1 MEKGRMRRPAYPL
14 NQRKSTP
21 GVLDHA
27 RRIKEWTR
35 TAIAEGPDTVVS
47 VTELACSKP
56 GCPPRETV
64 ILVLSPG
71 RAGRKASIHKCLLE
85 VTEEDVAGCV
95 GSLTVML

>member
-1 MEKGRMRRPAYPL
+1 MTRPVYPL
-14 NQRKSTP
+14 SQGKSKP

-35 TAIAEGPDTVVS
+35 TAIAEGPDTVIS

-64 ILVLSPG
+64 LIVLSPG
-71 RAGRKASIHKCLLE
+71 RPGRKTSVHKSLLD
-85 VTEEDVAGCV
+85 VTEEDVAGCA
-95 GSLTVML
+95 SDLNVML